1 MYSLIYDGTCRRK
14 GAALQNGP
22 VTASLV
28 RSVAANDAAVALCHH
43 AVRRVS
49 GITSQITNSPNAAI
63 PARPMKAVLLPSLSL
78 T

>member
-14 GAALQNGP
+14 GAAQQNGP
-22 VTASLV
+22 VAASRV
-28 RSVAANDAAVALCHH
+28 WSAAANGAAVAPCHH

-63 PARPMKAVLLPSLSL
+63 PASPMKAVLLPSLSL